1 MKKFITTILAVTVV
15 CTSALYA
22 QLPNII
28 RDDIVINGLSLG
40 AKYSKDQIVAALGQP
55 DSINTILDESGY
67 ITTYHYGTDY
77 FQQTEESLLVEFV
90 ITNPRFKFNNFIS
103 VGDPITRV
111 ALLGGTIADDEVV
124 NYHGVL
130 LKYKRWKVA
139 KELNSNAYYSF
150 STLFY
155 YDNEGFIT
163 KIAVVYY
170 YWL

>member
-1 MKKFITTILAVTVV
+1 MKKLIITILAVTVV
-15 CTSALYA
+15 CTAALYA

-28 RDDIVINGLSLG
+28 RNDIVINGLSLG

-67 ITTYHYGTDY
+67 VTTYTFATDT
-77 FQQTEESLLVEFV
+77 FRQTEDSLLVDFRT
-90 ITNPRFKFNNFIS
+90 INPRFKFNNFIS
-103 VGDPITRV
+103 VGDPIARV
-111 ALLGGTIADDEVV
+111 ALLGGTITDDEVV
-124 NYHGVL
+124 NYHGDL

-155 YDNEGFIT
+155 YDSRGFIT

>member
-1 MKKFITTILAVTVV
+1 MKKIIITILATITV
-15 CTSALYA
+15 CTAALYA

-28 RDDIVINGLSLG
+28 RNDVVINGLSLNT
-40 AKYSKDQIVAALGQP
+40 KYSKEQIIEALGQP
-55 DSINTILDESGY
+55 DSIDTTLDESGY

-103 VGDPITRV
+103 VGDPIARV
-111 ALLGGTIADDEVV
+111 ALLGGTITDDEVV
-124 NYHGVL
+124 NYHGDL
-130 LKYKRWKVA
+130 LKYKQWKVA
-139 KELNSNAYYSF
+139 KELNSDIYYSL

-155 YDNEGFIT
+155 YNNKGLIT
-163 KIAVVYY
+163 KISVIFS

>member
-1 MKKFITTILAVTVV
+1 MRRISLITIVILFYYVSTLHAQTSTIICNNVA
-15 CTSALYA
+15 
-22 QLPNII
+22 
-28 RDDIVINGLSLG
+28 INGLALCK
-40 AKYSKDQIVAALGQP
+40 KYTQEQIIEALGQP
-55 DSINTILDESGY
+55 DSIDTTLDESGY

-111 ALLGGTIADDEVV
+111 ALLGGTITDDEVV
-124 NYHGVL
+124 NYHGDL
-130 LKYKRWKVA
+130 LKYKQWKVA
-139 KELNSNAYYSF
+139 KELNSDIYYSL

-155 YDNEGFIT
+155 YNNKGLIT
-163 KIAVVYY
+163 KISVIFS